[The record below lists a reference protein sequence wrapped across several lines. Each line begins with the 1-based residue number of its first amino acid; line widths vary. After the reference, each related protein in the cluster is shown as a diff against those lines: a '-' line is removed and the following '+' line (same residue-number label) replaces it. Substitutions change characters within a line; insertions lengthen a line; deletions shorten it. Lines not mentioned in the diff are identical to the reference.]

1 MNNYNIKICV
11 FGLGYVG
18 LPLAISFGK
27 KYSVVGFDKNI
38 KRIHQLKNKID
49 KNNEIKKNQF
59 NYAKKL
65 SFTSNIID
73 LKTCNIFIVT
83 VPTPI
88 KKNKTPDLSFLIEA
102 CKNIAKFLKEKDIV
116 IFESTVYPG
125 TTQEVCVPILKRI
138 SKLKYNVD
146 FFCGYSPERINPN
159 DKKHTLSNIIKITS
173 GSNKKTTDFVDKLY
187 KSIVTAGTYK
197 ASSIEIAEA
206 AKVIENTQ
214 RDLNI
219 AFMNELALI
228 FNKLNINTHEVLK
241 AASTKWN
248 FLNFKPGLVGGHCIG
263 VDPYYLTYKSIKSGY
278 TPKIITAGRNIND
291 KFVNYVL
298 WKAIHN
304 TKKIFYNVNLRFLV
318 LGVTFKENCVDYRN
332 SKSIEL
338 IMKLKSK
345 FNLVHCYDPLL
356 KENDFNEN
364 NQIKLSNKLRKNYYH
379 CIILSVPHNIFK
391 KIGEKKLKTYLIKGG
406 LFFDVKNFFPKNK
419 QNLYL

>member
-278 TPKIITAGRNIND
+278 TPKIITAGSNIND

>member
-18 LPLAISFGK
+18 LPLVISFGK